1 MNKNKKILPIIII
14 GSLIIGG
21 IIWNTY
27 QKRQQQKFGEKTVAE
42 IISFK
47 KVGGRINQYRL
58 RYEFE
63 VDDKEYQGSELVQY
77 FECENSK
84 IPGCKGEMFYV
95 IYSKINPKNSTIE
108 LNQYERFKH
117 WSPSL

>member
-1 MNKNKKILPIIII
+1 LNTYHLNKNKKILPIIII

-77 FECENSK
+77 FECASYKKTKPEFNIK
-84 IPGCKGEMFYV
+84 TGK
-95 IYSKINPKNSTIE
+95 PKTDQS
-108 LNQYERFKH
+108 RH
-117 WSPSL
+117 